1 MLEMKRPEI
10 ECVEIDVDTYYAR
23 FVVEPLERG
32 FGITLGNSLR
42 RILLSSLPGYA
53 INTLKIDK
61 VAHEFSTIDGVSE
74 DVTNIILN
82 LKDVCLKSNPEDT
95 DVKSLKISKKGP
107 CEVTAADIITDGTLQ
122 VINPELHIAYLD
134 EGGVLEAEM
143 TAIKGRGY
151 IPGDKNRDENGGAI
165 HTLPIDSIFTPV
177 RKANFTVEKTRV
189 GQEIDYDKLTLEI
202 WTNGVIEPYEALS
215 MAAKILNEHLEMF
228 IDLSDIAKNMSIMS
242 QKQLSE
248 KDKMLETPIEDLE
261 FSVRSYNCL
270 KRAGIHT
277 VADILCRTEHDM
289 MKVRN
294 LGKKS
299 LDEVVAKVHSLGL
312 SFKQPE
318 E

>member
-1 MLEMKRPEI
+1 MLEMKRPDI
-10 ECVEIDVDTYYAR
+10 KCVEIDVDTYYAK

-61 VAHEFSTIDGVSE
+61 VAHEFSTIPGVSE

-82 LKDVCLKSNPEDT
+82 LKEVCLKSLDT
-95 DVKSLKISKKGP
+95 DVKELKISKKGP
-107 CEVTAADIITDGTLQ
+107 CEVTAADIITDGTIE
-122 VINPELHIAYLD
+122 VINPDLHIAYLD
-134 EGGVLEAEM
+134 EGGVLDVEM

-165 HTLPIDSIFTPV
+165 NTLPIDSIFTPV
-177 RKANFTVEKTRV
+177 RKANFTVDKTRV
-189 GQEIDYDKLTLEI
+189 GQEIDFDKLTLEI

-215 MAAKILNEHLEMF
+215 MAARILNEHLEMF
-228 IDLSDIAKNMSIMS
+228 IDLSEIAKNMSIMS
-242 QKQLSE
+242 QKELSE
-248 KDKMLETPIEDLE
+248 KDKMLETPIEELE

-277 VADILCRTEHDM
+277 VADILSRTEHDM

-299 LDEVVAKVHSLGL
+299 LDEVAAKVHSLGL
-312 SFKQPE
+312 SFKKPE